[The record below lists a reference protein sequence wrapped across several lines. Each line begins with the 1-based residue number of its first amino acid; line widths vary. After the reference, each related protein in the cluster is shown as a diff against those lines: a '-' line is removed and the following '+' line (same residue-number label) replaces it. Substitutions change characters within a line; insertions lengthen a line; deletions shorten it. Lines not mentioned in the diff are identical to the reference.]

1 MLTRRFAATLL
12 ASAVLAT
19 PVFAQS
25 YKVGSLEIEQ
35 PWTRATAPTAPTA
48 GGYLKIVNTGTTAD
62 RLVAVRSTAA
72 AKTEIHEMKMDGS
85 VMRMRELEK
94 GLEIPAGAT
103 VMLQPGGYHVM
114 FMQLKEPF
122 KEGAKVPVTLV
133 FEKAGSVEV
142 ALSVN
147 AMGQMP
153 RMSH

>member
-19 PVFAQS
+19 PAFAQS

-72 AKTEIHEMKMDGS
+72 AQTEIHEMKMDAS
-85 VMRMRELEK
+85 VMRMQIGR
-94 GLEIPAGAT
+94 A
-103 VMLQPGGYHVM
+103 HV
-114 FMQLKEPF
+114 
-122 KEGAKVPVTLV
+122 
-133 FEKAGSVEV
+133 
-142 ALSVN
+142 
-147 AMGQMP
+147 
-153 RMSH
+153 